1 MKILFLII
9 SLFSASTTYAECIIN
24 SNSNNRLHKLLQER
38 GWDLNNYNLLCQK
51 LKKSNIGLDIDGIT
65 QISSYQTTATTQVRA
80 YALELAEKK
89 QFFPSNTVSMS
100 ITSHPERTTNTEMNI
115 IYRDAMN
122 AVNKLVE
129 DDTLDVMINE
139 VNQLRRIVKQGNIS
153 KK

>member
-1 MKILFLII
+1 
-9 SLFSASTTYAECIIN
+9 
-24 SNSNNRLHKLLQER
+24 
-38 GWDLNNYNLLCQK
+38 NNYNLLCQK
-51 LKKSNIGLDIDGIT
+51 LKNSNIGLDIDGIT

-115 IYRDAMN
+115 IYRDTMN

-139 VNQLRRIVKQGNIS
+139 VNQLRRIIKQGNIS